1 MQLSGTGLVLEG
13 GGLRGIFTS
22 GVLRLFMDRG
32 LHFPYVIGVSMG
44 ACNGVNYVSRQPER
58 NRIVNTRYVGD
69 SRYLSTLRL
78 LAGGDLFGM
87 DFIFDTLPNE
97 LVPFDYGTFYA
108 NDVRFIIVATDCVSG
123 EAVYLEKSELGAD
136 FLTALRASSSLPFI
150 AKPVEFRGK
159 TLMDGG
165 LSDSIPIRKCLADG
179 NRKAVLVLTR
189 ERGYRKKRPG
199 FTRHVSFR
207 YPKLPGLKKAYENR
221 YRAYNEA
228 LDEIEA
234 RETGGEIFVIR
245 PERPLDVGRAE
256 RNKDK
261 LYLVYDYGYDAA
273 KAKFD
278 DLLRYLEG

>member
-22 GVLRLFMDRG
+22 GVLRLFVDRG
-32 LHFPYVIGVSMG
+32 LYFPYVIGVSMG

-69 SRYLSTLRL
+69 SRYLSLLRL
-78 LAGGDLFGM
+78 LSGGDLFGM

-108 NDVRFIIVATDCVSG
+108 DDARFVVVATDCVSG
-123 EAVYLEKSELGAD
+123 EAVYFEKSDLGPD
-136 FLTALRASSSLPFI
+136 FFTVLRASSSLHFM
-150 AKPVEFRGK
+150 AKPVDFRGRM
-159 TLMDGG
+159 LMDGG
-165 LSDSIPIRKCLADG
+165 LSDSIPIRRCLADG

-189 ERGYRKKRPG
+189 EKGYRKKRPR
-199 FTRHVSFR
+199 FTRYVSLR
-207 YPKLPGLKKAYENR
+207 YPGFPGLKRACERR
-221 YRAYNEA
+221 YRVYNDI

-234 RETGGEIFVIR
+234 REARGEIFVIR

-261 LYLVYDYGYDAA
+261 LYLVYDYGYDRA
-273 KAKFD
+273 KEKFG
-278 DLLRYLEG
+278 DLARYLEG